1 MICSLQITK
10 DTFVIL
16 AGHDWTKIPI
26 CSVFL
31 FFFLMY
37 SASMMRCKSPCS
49 PEGEQHC
56 AGTAHSPAVPA
67 NRLKIEYLSFQCQTE
82 IFRRGKRESGA
93 NPERSGH
100 CERGD
105 GCKTSLCISHEK
117 AQPRSMIRE
126 SGNLLKY
133 SVHSFRR
140 KRFALLSHKWLGF
153 EYVKRRLLFRKKRQA
168 SFLLACK

>member
-1 MICSLQITK
+1 MDEDPNLFC
-10 DTFVIL
+10 FF
-16 AGHDWTKIPI
+16 
-26 CSVFL
+26 VFL
-31 FFFLMY
+31 PHVQCQHDALHIP
-37 SASMMRCKSPCS
+37 RS

-67 NRLKIEYLSFQCQTE
+67 HRTFKIEYLSFQCQTE

-105 GCKTSLCISHEK
+105 GCKMSLCISHEK
-117 AQPRSMIRE
+117 AQPRSMIRK

-133 SVHSFRR
+133 LCIASEESD
-140 KRFALLSHKWLGF
+140 LPCGF
-153 EYVKRRLLFRKKRQA
+153 
-168 SFLLACK
+168 

>member
-1 MICSLQITK
+1 MDEDPNLFC
-10 DTFVIL
+10 FF
-16 AGHDWTKIPI
+16 
-26 CSVFL
+26 VFL
-31 FFFLMY
+31 PHVQCQHDALHIP
-37 SASMMRCKSPCS
+37 RS

-67 NRLKIEYLSFQCQTE
+67 NRTFKTEYLSFQCQP
-82 IFRRGKRESGA
+82 IICRRGKRESGA

-105 GCKTSLCISHEK
+105 GCKMSLCISHEK
-117 AQPRSMIRE
+117 AQPRSMIRK

-140 KRFALLSHKWLGF
+140 KRFALLSHKWLRF

>member
-1 MICSLQITK
+1 MDEDPNLFC
-10 DTFVIL
+10 
-16 AGHDWTKIPI
+16 
-26 CSVFL
+26 FL

-67 NRLKIEYLSFQCQTE
+67 NRTFKTEYLSFQCQP
-82 IFRRGKRESGA
+82 IICRRGKRESGA

-105 GCKTSLCISHEK
+105 GCKMSLCVSHEK

-168 SFLLACK
+168 SFLLAGV

>member
-1 MICSLQITK
+1 MIGRRSQSVLFFVFLPHVQCQHDALQIPLQPGRRTTLCR
-10 DTFVIL
+10 DCTQS
-16 AGHDWTKIPI
+16 
-26 CSVFL
+26 CSP
-31 FFFLMY
+31 
-37 SASMMRCKSPCS
+37 CKSDF
-49 PEGEQHC
+49 Q
-56 AGTAHSPAVPA
+56 
-67 NRLKIEYLSFQCQTE
+67 NRIFEFQCQP
-82 IFRRGKRESGA
+82 IISRRGKRESGA

-105 GCKTSLCISHEK
+105 GCKMSLCVSHEK

-140 KRFALLSHKWLGF
+140 KRFALLSHKWLRF